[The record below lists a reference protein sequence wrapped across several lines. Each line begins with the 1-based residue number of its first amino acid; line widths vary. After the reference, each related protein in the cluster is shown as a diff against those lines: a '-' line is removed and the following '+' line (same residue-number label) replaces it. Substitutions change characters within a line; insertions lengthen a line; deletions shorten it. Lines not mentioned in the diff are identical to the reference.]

1 MEKYR
6 CSKEKVPFYFRYF
19 GRLID
24 KGVEKVHAKDVAK
37 ELGFKSANSIFRD
50 FNSFIDGAGSIA
62 YGYNN
67 VFMYNNFKKLMD
79 MEKPVKVAVVGK
91 DIPLFHSDECEKR
104 GFNIVGSM
112 EKIDSELIHEHEI
125 KILILNKEDA
135 LEFLSDIPKEVEVVI
150 NMTGYEIDGSVLP
163 FHIVNVDILELLA
176 NAWYSRNIGE

>member
-79 MEKPVKVAVVGK
+79 MEVPVNIAVIGK
-91 DIPLFHSDECEKR
+91 DMPLFHSNECKKR
-104 GFNIVGSM
+104 GFDIIGS
-112 EKIDSELIHEHEI
+112 IDRIDKDWLSGHDI
-125 KILILNKEDA
+125 KMLILNEQGA
-135 LEFLSDIPKEVEVVI
+135 LAHLSDIPETVKVII
-150 NMTGYEIDGSVLP
+150 NMTGTEIEPKGHP
-163 FHIVNVDILELLA
+163 FYIVNVDILELLA
-176 NAWYSRNIGE
+176 NAWYSRNIDE